1 MKYLLVKLVCLWSH
15 IYTYG
20 RSQWLNKKINQLYTI
35 WIRNFIG
42 EVSEMSY
49 FRYPVRLQGGGQKRI
64 RIGSRTSILAN
75 SILGCWVRY
84 EKGEHCELEIII
96 GNDCSIG
103 EYCHITAIKKITI
116 GDGLLTGGRYS

>member
-1 MKYLLVKLVCLWSH
+1 
-15 IYTYG
+15 
-20 RSQWLNKKINQLYTI
+20 
-35 WIRNFIG
+35 
-42 EVSEMSY
+42 MSY